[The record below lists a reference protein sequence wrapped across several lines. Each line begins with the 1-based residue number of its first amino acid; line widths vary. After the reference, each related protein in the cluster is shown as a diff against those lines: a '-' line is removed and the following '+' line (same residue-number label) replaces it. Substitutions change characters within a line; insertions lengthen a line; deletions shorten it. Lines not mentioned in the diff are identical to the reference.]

1 MQGICKNCKFEGSIL
16 KHISRN
22 KTCFEKYHKEELDAL
37 DRKKKE
43 IKNEKQRLQYSP
55 NKRRQAYL
63 IKVDKKKSS
72 LHLDTS
78 NTSENKMLIKDA
90 TKDNDS
96 KNIVKW
102 TEYRKDL
109 KGRRIMLTK
118 LWKSEEKFEIQKM
131 EPSQNLHAYLQKEF
145 NHMDQLHSHD
155 SSNSLNFDKSFNQ
168 MIKFFLKHSGH
179 TTEPKPLSNN
189 C

>member
-1 MQGICKNCKFEGSIL
+1 MQGVCKNCKFEGSIL

-22 KTCFEKYHKEELDAL
+22 KTCFEKYHKEELDAF

-102 TEYRKDL
+102 TKYSKDL
-109 KGRRIMLTK
+109 KGRRLWSHLKIYMHICKKNSITWINSTVMIHQIHQIIMRLLTK
-118 LWKSEEKFEIQKM
+118 
-131 EPSQNLHAYLQKEF
+131 
-145 NHMDQLHSHD
+145 
-155 SSNSLNFDKSFNQ
+155 
-168 MIKFFLKHSGH
+168 
-179 TTEPKPLSNN
+179 
-189 C
+189 